1 MLKYLFGHR
10 SSYLDVKTIDKVQS
24 LCRSIENQIDNNK
37 LHQQFLQ
44 LFSRLL
50 ENSSNQK
57 SPRKILQEEFHFS
70 LNKSFSQT
78 HAQGVFLDYGQI
90 KNAGQLVAIYPGTIY
105 RRNFDPLLLPSIRNT
120 FLLARKDDLIIDG
133 RDKGLSRSI
142 YLSCHA
148 RNPVYDTTWIFKDIS
163 LHKNPLALGHY
174 INHFP
179 SNGLPN
185 VTYYEF
191 DFHFNHNQ
199 YDFYR
204 FVPNV
209 RYADMDENQDEK
221 GMPSAV
227 LISLRP
233 IQQGEELFSCYLN
246 VIQQNKKS

>member
-10 SSYLDVKTIDKVQS
+10 SSYLDAQTIDKVQS
-24 LCRSIENQIDNNK
+24 LCRSIENEIDENN
-37 LHQQFLQ
+37 LHRQFVQ

-50 ENSSNQK
+50 NSQSNK
-57 SPRKILQEEFHFS
+57 SPRNILREEFKFS
-70 LNKSFSQT
+70 LNKNLSQT

-90 KNAGQLVAIYPGTIY
+90 NNAGQLVAIYPGTIY
-105 RRNFDPLLLPSIRNT
+105 RRHSDPLLLPSIRNT
-120 FLLARKDDLIIDG
+120 FLLARKDDFIIDG
-133 RDKGLSRSI
+133 RDRGLSRSI

-148 RNPVYDTTWIFKDIS
+148 RYPLYDTTWIFKDIS
-163 LHKNPLALGHY
+163 MHKNPLTLGHY

-179 SNGLPN
+179 LNVLPN

-191 DFHFNHNQ
+191 DFYFKENEN
-199 YDFYR
+199 DLYR

-209 RYADMDENQDEK
+209 RYADLDNEK

-233 IQQGEELFSCYLN
+233 IKQGEELFSCYLN
-246 VIQQNKKS
+246 VIQQEKR

>member
-10 SSYLDVKTIDKVQS
+10 SSYLDGQTIDKVQS
-24 LCRSIENQIDNNK
+24 LCRSIENQIDKNN

-44 LFSRLL
+44 LFSNLL
-50 ENSSNQK
+50 NFQSTK
-57 SPRKILQEEFHFS
+57 SPRNILQDQLNFS
-70 LNKSFSQT
+70 LNKGPSQT
-78 HAQGVFLDYGQI
+78 HAEGVFLDYGQI
-90 KNAGQLVAIYPGTIY
+90 NNAGQLVAIYPGTIY
-105 RRNFDPLLLPSIRNT
+105 HRHFDPLLLPSIRNT

-133 RDKGLSRSI
+133 RDRGLSRSI

-148 RNPVYDTTWIFKDIS
+148 RYPLYDTTWLLKDIFM
-163 LHKNPLALGHY
+163 HKNPLTLGHY

-191 DFHFNHNQ
+191 DFHFNEKD

-209 RYADMDENQDEK
+209 RYADVDDDDEN

-233 IQQGEELFSCYLN
+233 IKQGEELFSCYLN
-246 VIQQNKKS
+246 VIQQEKRS